1 MHLADAQSKNKSI
14 SRSQAIP
21 TGIDLSLPRMNA
33 WTRSKG
39 FIQHLGRR
47 PGLITPDTG
56 LWGDSVYVVTRLS
69 RAHTIVPSHTIR
81 GLRKPLSLPPRKTSI
96 AARTGTNRDTCVPLD
111 SRVQQ
116 VNFASL
122 GRPAAGRRVVRVF
135 VEHNGQH
142 VTTECIRLRGTTP
155 FPIFWE

>member
-1 MHLADAQSKNKSI
+1 MLNLRTRVYLDHRRFQLESI
-14 SRSQAIP
+14 YLRR
-21 TGIDLSLPRMNA
+21 GMNA
-33 WTRSKG
+33 WARSKS

-47 PGLITPDTG
+47 PGLITPGTG
-56 LWGDSVYVVTRLS
+56 LWGDSVYVVARLG

-122 GRPAAGRRVVRVF
+122 GRPAAGGRVVHVF

-142 VTTECIRLRGTTP
+142 VTTKCIRLRGTTP
-155 FPIFWE
+155 FPILWK